1 MRVKKESKQDLAR
14 ALHPKYLKA
23 GRTDKGRILN
33 EFVEVTGYNR
43 NYAKHLLSHGPPVPS
58 GRVDRLTGTR
68 RHAGGRPTIYS
79 GTVVQALC
87 VVAEATGWICG
98 KRLVGVLPE
107 LVAALEQEGALSL
120 FACEREALL
129 SMSAATIDRKLAR
142 VRAQHKPK
150 GVCTTKPGTLLRS
163 QVPIRTYTPWNEQQ
177 PGFLEIDLVAHCGE
191 STAGTYLCTLN
202 CVDVATGYWVD
213 RVRGG
218 GRQGSG
224 CGV

>member
-1 MRVKKESKQDLAR
+1 
-14 ALHPKYLKA
+14 
-23 GRTDKGRILN
+23 
-33 EFVEVTGYNR
+33 
-43 NYAKHLLSHGPPVPS
+43 
-58 GRVDRLTGTR
+58 
-68 RHAGGRPTIYS
+68 
-79 GTVVQALC
+79 
-87 VVAEATGWICG
+87 
-98 KRLVGVLPE
+98 
-107 LVAALEQEGALSL
+107 
-120 FACEREALL
+120 
-129 SMSAATIDRKLAR
+129 MSAATIDRKLAR